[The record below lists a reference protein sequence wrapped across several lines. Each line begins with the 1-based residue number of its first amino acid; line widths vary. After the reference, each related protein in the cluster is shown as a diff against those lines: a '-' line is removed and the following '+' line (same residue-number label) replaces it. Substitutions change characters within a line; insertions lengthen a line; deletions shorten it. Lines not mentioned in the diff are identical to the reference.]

1 MEGSKVSPDKNLH
14 EEEEEVIARLIQ
26 DFNFGE
32 TSDNNNKDVTNEEA
46 KTKKLFTDVEWS
58 EMKSD
63 FDQTVEFKEIDDKND
78 LCDLFDKIQEAIN
91 NEVDDIITNVEKCII
106 EGKPKINLIRRLITN
121 YSYQL
126 ARLQSSVSE
135 ASFSNHFTNMISK
148 GILTY
153 DMKSIYDKRPTGSMK
168 SKKWNDK
175 VDMMVAIRDVLL
187 RDGQDINGIEC
198 NHFKK
203 LYTLGV
209 HSYGFFYDVYAMD
222 WKAKDLWRLDLIKR
236 TKLPQSNKQLLML
249 EKLVITLLRVELT
262 LNNIER
268 IRNDLAIEAARLLL
282 RGKFDVPYFYD

>member
-32 TSDNNNKDVTNEEA
+32 TSDNNNKDVTNEEHFEEWILKSTGKNVSQVLKTLKSKIPSAKAYLHPIFLAYLIYQA

-91 NEVDDIITNVEKCII
+91 HEVDDIITNVEKCII
-106 EGKPKINLIRRLITN
+106 E
-121 YSYQL
+121 
-126 ARLQSSVSE
+126 
-135 ASFSNHFTNMISK
+135 
-148 GILTY
+148 
-153 DMKSIYDKRPTGSMK
+153 
-168 SKKWNDK
+168 NDK
-175 VDMMVAIRDVLL
+175 VDMMVATRDVLL

-209 HSYGFFYDVYAMD
+209 HSYDLYQYRIFYDVYAMD

-268 IRNDLAIEAARLLL
+268 IRNDLAIEAARLH
-282 RGKFDVPYFYD
+282 RSGNGRPSIIKKQYSYCEQRVG

>member
-1 MEGSKVSPDKNLH
+1 
-14 EEEEEVIARLIQ
+14 
-26 DFNFGE
+26 
-32 TSDNNNKDVTNEEA
+32 
-46 KTKKLFTDVEWS
+46 
-58 EMKSD
+58 
-63 FDQTVEFKEIDDKND
+63 
-78 LCDLFDKIQEAIN
+78 
-91 NEVDDIITNVEKCII
+91 
-106 EGKPKINLIRRLITN
+106 
-121 YSYQL
+121 
-126 ARLQSSVSE
+126 
-135 ASFSNHFTNMISK
+135 
-148 GILTY
+148 
-153 DMKSIYDKRPTGSMK
+153 MK